1 VCSALYEIAQS
12 ADVESAV
19 AETQLMPAQQF
30 LEQKRFSI
38 SGASDSNKTTL
49 IQTMNWKS
57 LPTLLK
63 RLFF

>member
-1 VCSALYEIAQS
+1 VCSALSEIAQS
-12 ADVESAV
+12 ADIASAV

-30 LEQKRFSI
+30 LEHNRFSI

-57 LPTLLK
+57 LPTL
-63 RLFF
+63 F